1 MKLFKTTLMRYV
13 SFTTILLS
21 IAILLTG
28 CPGDPDESGDEISN
42 TSWETV
48 YVEYESEDD
57 NEYFTYTTKTKL
69 KENKEYDLIN
79 FNSDKTFYNSFTAG
93 TWSLSGNKLTIKYE
107 MDGHN
112 VSEIYILVDDI
123 MTCTEIEEDYKYI
136 IKYERINE

>member
-1 MKLFKTTLMRYV
+1 MSAKV
-13 SFTTILLS
+13 VIL
-21 IAILLTG
+21 
-28 CPGDPDESGDEISN
+28 
-42 TSWETV
+42 
-48 YVEYESEDD
+48 Y
-57 NEYFTYTTKTKL
+57 
-69 KENKEYDLIN
+69 

-93 TWSLSGNKLTIKYE
+93 TWSLSGNELTIKYE